1 MTEPIA
7 LPPQSFNRDELLLYI
22 TTTIPDSGDALNR
35 EEYRHNV
42 LAQHLETLLN
52 DFDVYLKENS
62 PSLVLLREGEQ
73 PIASFY
79 PAGEADSDS
88 FVSYVKLGLSEDP
101 DVQTRENAIVQ
112 VMQLYNKLDEKGT
125 NTGARLNTST
135 DESVPRS
142 EITYISPNINIGSS
156 QGNALTGGGPGA
168 FPIAITEQ
176 AARDH
181 AGFAFTKEFDNARG
195 SGTGAGVT
203 VAVFDNYCQPAT
215 YPSNCL
221 YTSLK
226 SKIQNKAKLYIVPS
240 PPTQIPPGQQYLRD
254 YPHPVTDHGVFVA
267 GIIHSIAPDADIRM
281 YPMLD
286 DFGVGGVFE
295 LMSALSQLQ
304 SDIASGKTCN
314 KVVINMSFVMTIFT
328 SPYKDLLIMV
338 LDFLFKQRFAAFDDF
353 NENASNAEVYI
364 VAAVGNERRNAA
376 QPAPPPEF
384 PANYDIDNVIGVSA
398 AMFRT
403 RPNALDEPGV
413 FSTFDT
419 SDAQNVTIYSN
430 APETRPEKGFIT
442 FGGEA
447 GMNGALRQATQLG
460 IIGIYLNPLPKP
472 GAMSASN
479 LNYLPNPS
487 GWARWAGT
495 SFATP
500 IISGALALCLSS
512 GQNTAAMRIFNN
524 ANPTVFPVWQN
535 QPLSH
540 IIDECNESYRQAS
553 D

>member
-1 MTEPIA
+1 MTVPIA

-22 TTTIPDSGDALNR
+22 TTTVPDSGDALND

-42 LAQHLETLLN
+42 LAEHLETLLN
-52 DFDVYLKENS
+52 DFDVYLQENS

-79 PAGEADSDS
+79 PAGEADSPS
-88 FVSYVKLGLSEDP
+88 FVSYVKLGLSEEP
-101 DVQTRENAIVQ
+101 DTQTRENAIIEIT
-112 VMQLYNKLDEKGT
+112 QLYNKLYEKGT
-125 NTGARLNTST
+125 NMGARLNTST
-135 DESVPRS
+135 NESVPRS

-168 FPIAITEQ
+168 FPIPVTDQ

-203 VAVFDNYCQPAT
+203 VAVFDNYYQPAN
-215 YPSNCL
+215 YPTNCL

-226 SKIQNKAKLYIVPS
+226 SKIQNKAKLQTAPS
-240 PPTQIPPGQQYLRD
+240 LPTQILPGQVHLPD
-254 YPHPVTDHGVFVA
+254 YPHPVADHGVFVA

-281 YPMLD
+281 YPILD
-286 DFGVGGVFE
+286 EFGVGGVFE

-304 SDIASGKTCN
+304 SDIASGKTCD
-314 KVVINMSFVMTIFT
+314 KVVVNMSFVMTIFT
-328 SPYKDLLIMV
+328 SPHKDLLIMV
-338 LDFLFKQRFAAFDDF
+338 LDVLFKQRFAEFDDS
-353 NENASNAEVYI
+353 NENASNAKVYI
-364 VAAVGNERRNAA
+364 VAAVGNERRGTA

-403 RPNALDEPGV
+403 QPNALAEAAE

-447 GMNGALRQATQLG
+447 GMNSGLRQATQLG
-460 IIGIYLNPLPKP
+460 IIGIYLNPLPNLV
-472 GAMSASN
+472 GVSASN
-479 LNYLPNPS
+479 LNYLPNPT

-512 GQNTAAMRIFNN
+512 ELDVAAMRIFNN
-524 ANPTVFPVWQN
+524 ADPTVFPVWQN
-535 QPLSH
+535 QPLSATVNMCVQ
-540 IIDECNESYRQAS
+540 EKMTAS
-553 D
+553 